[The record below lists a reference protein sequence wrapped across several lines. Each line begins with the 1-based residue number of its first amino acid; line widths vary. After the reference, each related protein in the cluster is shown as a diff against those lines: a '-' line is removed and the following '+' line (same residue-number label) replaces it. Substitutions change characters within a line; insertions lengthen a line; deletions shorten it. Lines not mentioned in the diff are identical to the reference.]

1 MTRTVKLSVAV
12 LAVFFFFIV
21 PMVVIYNG
29 LVEKQETARRSWSQV
44 ENVTQRRADL
54 IPNLVETVQGYA
66 RHEKGVLTA
75 VTEARSM
82 ATQVKID
89 PKDLEDPVKFEKYV
103 EAQKKLDG
111 ALSRLLVVV
120 EQYPQLKASESF
132 HKLQDALEGAENRIS
147 VERKRYNEAATEYNK
162 ALRKFPG
169 NIFTGIGD
177 FKPLALFKADEK
189 AKEVPKVKFD

>member
-1 MTRTVKLSVAV
+1 MTRMVKLGIVAV
-12 LAVFFFFIV
+12 VIFLFVIT
-21 PMVVIYNG
+21 MIGIYNG
-29 LVEKQETARRSWSQV
+29 LVDKQETARKSWSQV
-44 ENVTQRRADL
+44 ENMTQRRADL

-66 RHEKGVLTA
+66 RHEKSVLTA

-82 ATQVKID
+82 ATAVKID
-89 PKDLEDPVKFEKYV
+89 PKDLENPEKFQQYV

-120 EQYPQLKASESF
+120 EQYPQLKANEGF
-132 HKLQDALEGAENRIS
+132 LKLQDQLEGAENRIS

-162 ALRKFPG
+162 AIRKFPG
-169 NIFTGIGD
+169 NIFTGIWD